1 MIAGIFGGSGF
12 VFSCRGV
19 LSNSDLS
26 PHLVHRTAAPVRDKP
41 PFRAGKD
48 RADGVAAPAF

>member
-1 MIAGIFGGSGF
+1 MIAGIFGGYGF